1 MPRTASENSNAR
13 ELLLAQVRRFP
24 AKDGHGDAVASIQ
37 VSFHLN
43 LQIVEGIEAQVIV
56 ESFLIAAVTALD
68 FAVMPRR
75 SRTDRLVRN
84 AVFLAEQIQRMHTL
98 RFCGVG
104 KFAAVVCLQRLRR
117 IAETGERAFHKIH
130 RRIAALLFIRIDKP
144 LPAGFLDHGV
154 LEKHVSIRTDAADLR
169 HILYAFHFSIQP
181 DRVQFCRHLVL
192 QIPLLLC

>member
-1 MPRTASENSNAR
+1 MRPEKRKKRSKILWRREGASPFSASENSDAR
-13 ELLLAQVRRFP
+13 ELLLAQIRRFP

-68 FAVMPRR
+68 FAVMPRC
-75 SRTDRLVRN
+75 SRTDRPVRN

-117 IAETGERAFHKIH
+117 IAETGERASQNPPSNSCSALYTH
-130 RRIAALLFIRIDKP
+130 R
-144 LPAGFLDHGV
+144 
-154 LEKHVSIRTDAADLR
+154 
-169 HILYAFHFSIQP
+169 
-181 DRVQFCRHLVL
+181 
-192 QIPLLLC
+192 

>member
-1 MPRTASENSNAR
+1 MPRTASENSDAR

-117 IAETGERAFHKIH
+117 IAETGERAFTKST
-130 RRIAALLFIRIDKP
+130 
-144 LPAGFLDHGV
+144 V
-154 LEKHVSIRTDAADLR
+154 E
-169 HILYAFHFSIQP
+169 
-181 DRVQFCRHLVL
+181 
-192 QIPLLLC
+192 